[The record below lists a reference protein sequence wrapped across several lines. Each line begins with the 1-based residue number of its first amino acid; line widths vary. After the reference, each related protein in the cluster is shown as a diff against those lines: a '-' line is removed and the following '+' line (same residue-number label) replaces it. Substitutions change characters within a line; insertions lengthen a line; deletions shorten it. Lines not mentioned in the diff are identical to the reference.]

1 MAPLLKSFSSLFR
14 RHAPAMTALV
24 PKSVLARGTAGAQ
37 QIQTT
42 IQDALSSAGIHAD
55 GNATG
60 VQKTIQDALQQ
71 AGLLSP
77 DAPASSQTS
86 SSDAAPAPDQA
97 TAHLHGAEPTTR
109 TARGTTTEH
118 SYSNHAGTRSY
129 TLYVPPGLD
138 AADAAVAPLMMML
151 HGCTQTPADFAAGT
165 RMNALADAHGVI
177 VVYPAQTA
185 RDNGQKCWNWFRSE
199 DQTRDAGEPAILAG
213 IVDDVARNHRVDTR
227 RVYVAGLS
235 AGAAMAVILGRTY
248 PDRFAAVGAHSG
260 LPFAA
265 ATDVPGAFAAMQGR
279 SKRPETRPEG
289 DAQRVPT
296 IVVHGTADHTVR
308 PDNGSAIVADATA
321 GNTTVAPLRAELSG
335 TTKINGRECT
345 HTAFVDA
352 EGRVRVEHVLIAGAG
367 HAWSGGDPSGSH
379 TDAKGPDA
387 SALILAF
394 CLRHKH

>member
-1 MAPLLKSFSSLFR
+1 MP
-14 RHAPAMTALV
+14 T
-24 PKSVLARGTAGAQ
+24 RGSAGAQ
-37 QIQTT
+37 QIQRT
-42 IQDALSSAGIHAD
+42 IQDALASAGIRAD
-55 GNATG
+55 GSATG
-60 VQKTIQDALQQ
+60 VQKTVQTALQQ
-71 AGLLSP
+71 AGLLASQ
-77 DAPASSQTS
+77 DAIPQATPI
-86 SSDAAPAPDQA
+86 DAATSPG
-97 TAHLHGAEPTTR
+97 TASTDGSTARLHGAEPTTR
-109 TARGTTTEH
+109 TARGTTAEH

-129 TLYVPPGLD
+129 MLYVPPGLD
-138 AADAAVAPLMMML
+138 AAEAPAAPLMMML

-185 RDNGQKCWNWFRSE
+185 RDNGRKCWNWFRSE
-199 DQTRDAGEPAILAG
+199 DQARDAGEPAILAG
-213 IVDDVARNHRVDTR
+213 IVDDIASRHRVDTR

-248 PDRFAAVGAHSG
+248 PDVFAAVGAHSG
-260 LPFAA
+260 LPFGA

-279 SKRPETRPEG
+279 SKRPEILPDTG
-289 DAQRVPT
+289 AQRVPT

-308 PDNGSAIVADATA
+308 SDNGSAIVADATA
-321 GNTTVAPLRAELSG
+321 GNTTVAPLRAEVTA
-335 TTKINGRECT
+335 TTKVNGRDCT

-352 EGRVRVEHVLIAGAG
+352 EGRVRVEHLLIAGAG

-394 CLRHKH
+394 CLRHRH

>member
-1 MAPLLKSFSSLFR
+1 
-14 RHAPAMTALV
+14 MTALV
-24 PKSVLARGTAGAQ
+24 PKSVLRRGSAGALQ
-37 QIQTT
+37 GQTT
-42 IQDALSSAGIHAD
+42 IQDALSSAGIRAD

-71 AGLLSP
+71 AGLLPPGHVSPGQVPSP
-77 DAPASSQTS
+77 DGTTS
-86 SSDAAPAPDQA
+86 ARTAADADSAAR
-97 TAHLHGAEPTTR
+97 LHGAEPTTR
-109 TARGTTTEH
+109 TARGTTTEY

-138 AADAAVAPLMMML
+138 AADAAAAPLLMLL

-165 RMNALADAHGVI
+165 RMNALADAHGVR

-213 IVDDVARNHRVDTR
+213 IVDDIASRHRVDTR

-248 PDRFAAVGAHSG
+248 PDTFAAVGAHSG
-260 LPFAA
+260 LPFGA

-279 SKRPETRPEG
+279 SKRPEVRSDTGAR
-289 DAQRVPT
+289 RVPT
-296 IVVHGTADHTVR
+296 IVIHGAADHTVR
-308 PDNGSAIVADATA
+308 PDNGSAIVADAIAGTA
-321 GNTTVAPLRAELSG
+321 SLAPLRASTPETS
-335 TTKINGRECT
+335 KVNGRECT
-345 HTAFVDA
+345 HTAYVDRD
-352 EGRVRVEHVLIAGAG
+352 GRARVEHVLIAGAG

-394 CLRHKH
+394 CLRQAQ

>member
-1 MAPLLKSFSSLFR
+1 MP
-14 RHAPAMTALV
+14 PA
-24 PKSVLARGTAGAQ
+24 LAA
-37 QIQTT
+37 
-42 IQDALSSAGIHAD
+42 
-55 GNATG
+55 
-60 VQKTIQDALQQ
+60 V
-71 AGLLSP
+71 
-77 DAPASSQTS
+77 
-86 SSDAAPAPDQA
+86 DAAA
-97 TAHLHGAEPTTR
+97 
-109 TARGTTTEH
+109 
-118 SYSNHAGTRSY
+118 
-129 TLYVPPGLD
+129 
-138 AADAAVAPLMMML
+138 APLMMML

-177 VVYPAQTA
+177 VAYPAQTA

-199 DQTRDAGEPAILAG
+199 DQARDAGEPSILAG
-213 IVDDVARNHRVDTR
+213 IVDDIASRHRVDMR

-235 AGAAMAVILGRTY
+235 AGAAMAVILGRAY
-248 PDRFAAVGAHSG
+248 PEKFAAVGAHSG

-279 SKRPETRPEG
+279 STRPETRTQA

-296 IVVHGTADHTVR
+296 VVIHGTADHTVR

-321 GNTTVAPLRAELSG
+321 GTATVPPLRAEVSD

-352 EGRVRVEHVLIAGAG
+352 EGHVRVEHVLITGAG

-394 CLRHKH
+394 CLRHTH

>member
-1 MAPLLKSFSSLFR
+1 MKSLNALLR
-14 RHAPAMTALV
+14 RHAPALTALV
-24 PKSVLARGTAGAQ
+24 PPSLLSRGSAGVQ

-42 IQDALSSAGIHAD
+42 IQDALSSAGIRAD
-55 GNATG
+55 RDASG

-71 AGLLSP
+71 AGLL
-77 DAPASSQTS
+77 
-86 SSDAAPAPDQA
+86 APDPPAQTPA
-97 TAHLHGAEPTTR
+97 ADDASRAHAASADGTTPRLHGAEPTTR
-109 TARGTTTEH
+109 VARGAVAEH
-118 SYSNHAGTRSY
+118 SYSNHAGARAY

-138 AADAAVAPLMMML
+138 TPEAPPAPLMMML

-199 DQTRDAGEPAILAG
+199 DQSRGAGEPAVLAG
-213 IVDDVARNHRVDTR
+213 IVEDIVSGHRVDSR
-227 RVYVAGLS
+227 RIYVAGLS

-248 PDRFAAVGAHSG
+248 PDLFAAVGAHSG
-260 LPFAA
+260 LPFGA

-279 SKRPETRPEG
+279 SKRAATPSPT
-289 DAQRVPT
+289 AASRVPT
-296 IVVHGTADHTVR
+296 IVIHGTADHTVR
-308 PDNGSAIVADATA
+308 ADNGNAIVADATA
-321 GNTTVAPLRAELSG
+321 GNASTAPLRAEAPE
-335 TTKINGRECT
+335 TTKVNGRDCI
-345 HTAFVDA
+345 HTAYVDA
-352 EGRVRVEHVLIAGAG
+352 EGHIHVEHVVVAGAG

-394 CLRHKH
+394 CLRHAH

>member
-1 MAPLLKSFSSLFR
+1 
-14 RHAPAMTALV
+14 MTAAL
-24 PKSVLARGTAGAQ
+24 PASVLRRGAAGAQ

-42 IQDALSSAGIHAD
+42 IQDALSSAGIRAD

-71 AGLLSP
+71 AGLLPTDDASP
-77 DAPASSQTS
+77 AHATSDVDARAAQTAPRE
-86 SSDAAPAPDQA
+86 DAG
-97 TAHLHGAEPTTR
+97 TRLHGAEPTR
-109 TARGTTTEH
+109 RVARGVTTEH
-118 SYSNHAGTRSY
+118 RYSTQAGSRGY

-138 AADAAVAPLMMML
+138 AADAPAAPLMMML
-151 HGCTQTPADFAAGT
+151 HGCTQSPADFAAGT

-185 RDNGQKCWNWFRSE
+185 RDNGQKCWNWFRRE
-199 DQTRDAGEPAILAG
+199 DQQRGAGEPAILAG
-213 IVDDVARNHRVDTR
+213 IVEDVASRHRIDTR

-248 PDRFAAVGAHSG
+248 PDTFAAVGAHSG
-260 LPFAA
+260 LPFGA

-279 SKRPETRPEG
+279 GQRSDVVSGT

-308 PDNGSAIVADATA
+308 PDNGHAIVANATGGTA
-321 GNTTVAPLRAELSG
+321 SIAPLRAQPAG
-335 TTKINGRECT
+335 TTKINGRACT
-345 HTAFVDA
+345 HTAYVDEA
-352 EGRVRVEHVLIAGAG
+352 GSVRVEHVVVEGAG

-394 CLRHKH
+394 CLRHAQ

>member
-1 MAPLLKSFSSLFR
+1 
-14 RHAPAMTALV
+14 MTALV
-24 PKSVLARGTAGAQ
+24 PKSVLDRGTAGAQ

-42 IQDALSSAGIHAD
+42 IQDALSSAGIRAD

-77 DAPASSQTS
+77 DAASAQASPAHDETS
-86 SSDAAPAPDQA
+86 GPDRPN
-97 TAHLHGAEPTTR
+97 TRLHGAEPTTR

-129 TLYVPPGLD
+129 TLYVPPALA

-177 VVYPAQTA
+177 VAYPAQTA

-199 DQTRDAGEPAILAG
+199 DQARDAGEPSILAG
-213 IVDDVARNHRVDTR
+213 IVDDIARRHRVDTR

-248 PDRFAAVGAHSG
+248 PEKFAAVGAHSG

-279 SKRPETRPEG
+279 STRPETRTQA

-296 IVVHGTADHTVR
+296 IVIHGTADHTVR

-321 GNTTVAPLRAELSG
+321 GTATVPPLRAEVSG

-352 EGRVRVEHVLIAGAG
+352 EGHARVEHVLITGAG

-394 CLRHKH
+394 CLRHPH

>member
-1 MAPLLKSFSSLFR
+1 
-14 RHAPAMTALV
+14 MTALV

-42 IQDALSSAGIHAD
+42 VQDALSSAGIRAD
-55 GNATG
+55 SNATG

-71 AGLLSP
+71 AGLLPSEGAASAQTTP
-77 DAPASSQTS
+77 AEDTTSARAPAHYP
-86 SSDAAPAPDQA
+86 AAP
-97 TAHLHGAEPTTR
+97 LHGAEPTTR
-109 TARGTTTEH
+109 TARGTITEH
-118 SYSNHAGTRSY
+118 SYSHHAGTRSY

-138 AADAAVAPLMMML
+138 ADDAAAAPLLMML
-151 HGCTQTPADFAAGT
+151 HGCTQTPADFATGT

-213 IVDDVARNHRVDTR
+213 IVADIAGHHRVDAR

-235 AGAAMAVILGRTY
+235 AGAAMAVILARTY
-248 PDRFAAVGAHSG
+248 PDVFAAVGAHSG
-260 LPFAA
+260 LPFGA

-279 SKRPETRPEG
+279 SAGSGPRPGTG
-289 DAQRVPT
+289 AQQTPT
-296 IVVHGTADHTVR
+296 LVIHGAADHTVR
-308 PDNGSAIVADATA
+308 PENGNAIVADAIAGTA
-321 GNTTVAPLRAELSG
+321 SVAPLRALAPDTS
-335 TTKINGRECT
+335 KVNGRTCT
-345 HTAFVDA
+345 HTAWVDG
-352 EGRVRVEHVLIAGAG
+352 EGRARVEHVEIAGAG

-394 CLRHKH
+394 CLRHTR

>member
-1 MAPLLKSFSSLFR
+1 
-14 RHAPAMTALV
+14 MTALV
-24 PKSVLARGTAGAQ
+24 PKSMLRRGSEGAQ

-42 IQDALSSAGIHAD
+42 IQDALSSAGIRAD

-60 VQKTIQDALQQ
+60 VQRTIQDALQQ
-71 AGLLSP
+71 AGLLP
-77 DAPASSQTS
+77 LENAPA
-86 SSDAAPAPDQA
+86 QA
-97 TAHLHGAEPTTR
+97 TAADRASAARTASDEDSTARLHGAEPTTR
-109 TARGTTTEH
+109 TARGTTTEY

-138 AADAAVAPLMMML
+138 AADAAAAPLMMML

-165 RMNALADAHGVI
+165 RMNALADAHGVL

-199 DQTRDAGEPAILAG
+199 DQRRGEGEPAILAG
-213 IVDDVARNHRVDTR
+213 IVDDIASRHRVDTR

-248 PDRFAAVGAHSG
+248 PDKFAAVGAHSG
-260 LPFAA
+260 LPFGA

-279 SKRPETRPEG
+279 SARNATPP
-289 DAQRVPT
+289 DADGHRVPT

-308 PDNGSAIVADATA
+308 ANNGSAIVADATA
-321 GNTTVAPLRAELSG
+321 GTTSVAPLRAEMSE
-335 TTKINGRECT
+335 TARVNGRECT
-345 HTAFVDA
+345 HTAFVDS
-352 EGRVRVEHVLIAGAG
+352 EGRVRVEHVLVTGAG

-394 CLRHKH
+394 CLRHAH

>member
-1 MAPLLKSFSSLFR
+1 
-14 RHAPAMTALV
+14 MTVLV
-24 PKSVLARGTAGAQ
+24 PKSMLSRGSAGAQ

-42 IQDALSSAGIHAD
+42 IQDALSSAGIRAD

-71 AGLLSP
+71 AGLLASQDASP
-77 DAPASSQTS
+77 TQAAAADGAGAARVAANDNPAVR
-86 SSDAAPAPDQA
+86 
-97 TAHLHGAEPTTR
+97 LHGAEPTTR
-109 TARGTTTEH
+109 TARGATTEH
-118 SYSNHAGTRSY
+118 SYTHPAGTRSY
-129 TLYVPPGLD
+129 MLYVPPGLD
-138 AADAAVAPLMMML
+138 AADAAAAPLMMML

-165 RMNALADAHGVI
+165 RMNALADAHGVR

-185 RDNGQKCWNWFRSE
+185 RDNGQKCWNWFRRE
-199 DQTRDAGEPAILAG
+199 DQARDAGEPAILAG
-213 IVDDVARNHRVDTR
+213 IVDDIASRHRVDTR

-260 LPFAA
+260 LPFGA

-279 SKRPETRPEG
+279 SKRPEPLRDTQAP
-289 DAQRVPT
+289 RVPT
-296 IVVHGTADHTVR
+296 IVVHGSADHTVR

-321 GNTTVAPLRAELSG
+321 GNTTVAPLRAEPSG
-335 TTKINGRECT
+335 TNKVNGRDCT
-345 HTAFVDA
+345 HTAFVDG
-352 EGRVRVEHVLIAGAG
+352 EGRVCVEHVVIAGAG

-394 CLRHKH
+394 CMRHTL